1 MGTGWSGDG
10 GRQGCWALGAANR
23 DGVLRG
29 GRRNGRRRALLDLAP
44 REPEDGDGREEKR
57 ETALRPDKLTQRG
70 VRGSSTADAWSGADE
85 HSCRYG
91 RRAAQCRAGDALFLR
106 LNDFNS
112 NSTS

>member
-1 MGTGWSGDG
+1 MEG
-10 GRQGCWALGAANR
+10 
-23 DGVLRG
+23 
-29 GRRNGRRRALLDLAP
+29 
-44 REPEDGDGREEKR
+44 EKT
-57 ETALRPDKLTQRG
+57 ETAPRPDKDAQRD
-70 VRGSSTADAWSGADE
+70 VRGSSMADAWRSADE